1 MKLEIFSETILS
13 FRNRTPYHPFT
24 IVTVAG
30 RKYEIDRPDAIV
42 ERDGMAVYA
51 APGGIPVI
59 FDHEGVS
66 EIIGDLATSEPS
78 VNF

>member
-13 FRNRTPYHPFT
+13 FRKRTPYHPFA
-24 IVTVAG
+24 IVTVTG
-30 RKYEIDRPDAIV
+30 EKYEIDRPDAIV

-66 EIIGDLATSEPS
+66 EIIGDLANRDTK